1 MPRLFLIAL
10 LGLGSRI
17 AVAADLTAIPLNTWV
32 SIQPTIVQPAAA
44 DEKGE
49 RINAGWNKLVYDP
62 DRKRVLFYDRWYDKR
77 HGGTTI
83 YGNCLFGFDAASG
96 ELTPLKIDNWTKFET
111 PEGGYRTPPLP
122 ENDREPTPCPRHV
135 YHAFDYVPESKS
147 VYICN
152 GANQTALRD
161 GKLLGHDLCTDTWR
175 FDFEKGSW
183 SKIDS
188 REHPPNRLEDG
199 MAYCPDTK
207 SLVYAGH
214 GKIWILDIASGQWR
228 KSRTE
233 LPRYHMGMT
242 VFYDAPRKR
251 VLLAGGGLYDKW
263 QTTAGGF
270 NTLYAFD
277 PQTEEVR
284 RLADCP
290 TALCRGALSHDTRRD
305 LVVVAVALK
314 GQGVEQPSGVFV
326 YDPKK
331 DAWNESR
338 PANPVPFDN
347 GWMPLCYD
355 AGHDCHIGMART
367 TFYALRLVPAK
378 E

>member
-1 MPRLFLIAL
+1 MRQFLLIAFINL
-10 LGLGSRI
+10 VYR
-17 AVAADLTAIPLNTWV
+17 ACVAADLAAIPPNSWV
-32 SIQPTIVQPAAA
+32 PIQPRIIQPKAA
-44 DEKGE
+44 GE
-49 RINAGWNKLVYDP
+49 QGQWINAGWNKLVYDP
-62 DRKRVLFYDRWYDKR
+62 DGKRVLFYDRWNDKK

-83 YGNCLFGFDAASG
+83 YGNCLYAFDAAADT
-96 ELTPLKIDNWTKFET
+96 LTPLKIDNWTKLET
-111 PEGGYRTPPLP
+111 PDGGYRTPPLP

-135 YHAFDYVPESKS
+135 YHAFDYVPDTRS
-147 VYICN
+147 VFISN

-175 FDFEKGSW
+175 FDLEKKSW
-183 SKIDS
+183 TRIVSKDQ
-188 REHPPNRLEDG
+188 PPNRLEDG

-207 SLVYAGH
+207 AIVYAGH
-214 GKIWILDIASGQWR
+214 GKIWILDIAGGEWR

-233 LPRYHMGMT
+233 LPRFHMGMT

-251 VLLAGGGLYDKW
+251 MLLAGGGLYDKW

-277 PQTEEVR
+277 PKSEEIT

-290 TALCRGALSHDTRRD
+290 TALCRGALSHDTHCD
-305 LVVVAVALK
+305 LFIVAVALSGK
-314 GQGVEQPSGVFV
+314 GVEQPSGIFA
-326 YDPKK
+326 YDPKI
-331 DAWNESR
+331 DAWHAIK
-338 PANPVPFDN
+338 PANPVPYEN

-355 AGHDCHIGMART
+355 ARHDCHIGMAKT
-367 TFYALRLVPAK
+367 TFYVFRHVPIN